1 MFVSVKNLKLNY
13 RAEKQYWNNSAPFF
27 ILAHYFSQDEDG
39 TKKADVRDTVFYL
52 LLITGVL
59 DDSQVQFMT

>member
-13 RAEKQYWNNSAPFF
+13 RSEKQYWNNSAPFF
-27 ILAHYFSQDEDG
+27 IPAHYFSQNEDG
-39 TKKADVRDTVFYL
+39 TKKEDVRDTVFYL

-59 DDSQVQFMT
+59 HDSQVQFMT